1 MTVKAYN
8 LKSKLYLLILLIS
21 ILGINSCK
29 AQSKK
34 KEFSPKADNQ
44 TTINEK
50 ENVKVYID
58 EKGVISINGKPKE
71 LKDIDSIFK
80 TLKDKNGI
88 VYYSRSEKY
97 KGNIWM
103 GLLDLV
109 SKYELPIAIFT
120 DKNFT
125 KRIRN

>member
-1 MTVKAYN
+1 MK
-8 LKSKLYLLILLIS
+8 KILLILILIS
-21 ILGINSCK
+21 GIISCK
-29 AQSKK
+29 GQSEKN
-34 KEFSPKADNQ
+34 ELSPKADNQ
-44 TTINEK
+44 TTINKE

-58 EKGVISINGKPKE
+58 KKGAISINGKPKE

-97 KGNIWM
+97 DGDIWM
-103 GLLDLV
+103 GVLDLV